1 MRDRK
6 NKGKINFK
14 AIKEQSKKILKKV
27 VFLILN
33 PRFLLCFG
41 IAWLITNGW
50 AYALIGLGTI
60 FKIGWMIAVASA
72 YLALLWVPFTPE
84 KIITVMLAIVFLKF
98 LFPNDEKTLGQ
109 LRALR
114 EKIKTKKKEY
124 KEKKEKGSE

>member
-1 MRDRK
+1 MKDRK
-6 NKGKINFK
+6 NKGINFK
-14 AIKEQSKKILKKV
+14 AIKEQSKNIIKKV

-50 AYALIGLGTI
+50 AYVLIGLGTLL
-60 FKIGWMIAVASA
+60 KIGWMIAVASA

-84 KIITVMLAIVFLKF
+84 KIITVMLSIVFLKF

-114 EKIKTKKKEY
+114 EKIKEKKKEH